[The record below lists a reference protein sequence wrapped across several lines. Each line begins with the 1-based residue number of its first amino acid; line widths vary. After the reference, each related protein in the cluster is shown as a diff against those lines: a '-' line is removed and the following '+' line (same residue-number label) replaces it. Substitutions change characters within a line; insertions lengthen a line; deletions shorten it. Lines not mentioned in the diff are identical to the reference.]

1 MSDEIKQYRKKPVVI
16 EAAGPLTNENVL
28 DICRWC
34 DAKEWSN
41 DPAELKIKTL
51 EGTMI
56 ASEGDYIIRGVS
68 GEFYPCKPEIF
79 AKTYD
84 DTALTPAPRVVTDL
98 RLVVTR
104 YGDVCHRSLR
114 YIKDAATL
122 QALARDWD
130 ADDGHLAPHRVV
142 RVALVEEG
150 VPEANFGNV
159 PPRVVVLDEWAIVD
173 ANGKHVNRIRGGSA
187 EYAKGYAADADRFTP
202 EAAPHATLRVALVE
216 EPTTEAP
223 ADDA

>member
-84 DTALTPAPRVVTDL
+84 DTALTPAPRVV
-98 RLVVTR
+98 VTEAMVEAMSR
-104 YGDVCHRSLR
+104 HVYQYALTTHADIRAGLT
-114 YIKDAATL
+114 AAL
-122 QALARDWD
+122 
-130 ADDGHLAPHRVV
+130 
-142 RVALVEEG
+142 
-150 VPEANFGNV
+150 
-159 PPRVVVLDEWAIVD
+159 
-173 ANGKHVNRIRGGSA
+173 
-187 EYAKGYAADADRFTP
+187 
-202 EAAPHATLRVALVE
+202 
-216 EPTTEAP
+216 TEAP
-223 ADDA
+223 ADGA